1 MNKSEES
8 LILQIE
14 EHKKEKDKLYKYID
28 KLIDKTG
35 DTNITIDK
43 QMNNQIKLNNFGEE
57 DLSHITDDDKMK
69 MLTLPYGMIQNMIEK
84 VHLKPENK
92 NIRLTN
98 ERENMIRVFRR
109 KKWKFQDRFY
119 VVDELIKNNYN
130 ILDEY
135 YEEYGKMKMNDIH
148 NKRYL
153 VFQKRFDRQD
163 NELMDQIKRETEMIL
178 LSDNL

>member
-98 ERENMIRVFRR
+98 KRENMIRVFRR
-109 KKWKFQDRFY
+109 NMVK
-119 VVDELIKNNYN
+119 
-130 ILDEY
+130 
-135 YEEYGKMKMNDIH
+135 
-148 NKRYL
+148 
-153 VFQKRFDRQD
+153 
-163 NELMDQIKRETEMIL
+163 
-178 LSDNL
+178 